1 MFKIIKNVFQ
11 ATNVNKKIF
20 LFNIFGMLVISL
32 FEIISIGSIFPF
44 LTLVSQDKEVLL
56 DKFPILENVG
66 LDIFDF
72 SNLLYLGLIFIIVVF
87 F

>member
-1 MFKIIKNVFQ
+1 
-11 ATNVNKKIF
+11 
-20 LFNIFGMLVISL
+20 MLVISL

-44 LTLVSQDKEVLL
+44 LTLVSQDKVLL

>member
-1 MFKIIKNVFQ
+1 
-11 ATNVNKKIF
+11 
-20 LFNIFGMLVISL
+20 MLVISL

-87 F
+87 FFKKFNNFCFWIFSKKTFY